1 MSKWKDIRCDFF
13 DENEE
18 KYMVDAW
25 ETNSDNEEGTVIAKL
40 DLADGTVEYIDEVAK
55 TDEYAQTV
63 IKEMLENG
71 YILTEW
77 NEELLGR
84 WNYESKQLW
93 KIRSN

>member
-18 KYMVDAW
+18 KYTMEAW
-25 ETNSDNEEGTVIAKL
+25 KTNSDNEKGIVIAKL
-40 DLADGTVEYIDEVAK
+40 DLADGTVEYIDEAAK

-71 YILTEW
+71 YILTE
-77 NEELLGR
+77 
-84 WNYESKQLW
+84 
-93 KIRSN
+93 

>member
-18 KYMVDAW
+18 KYMMEAW
-25 ETNSDNEEGTVIAKL
+25 KTNSDNEKGIVIAKL
-40 DLADGTVEYIDEVAK
+40 DLADGTVEYIDEAAK

-71 YILTEW
+71 YILTE
-77 NEELLGR
+77 
-84 WNYESKQLW
+84 
-93 KIRSN
+93 